1 MTMTTPSDQQ
11 VEAGESIAA
20 ITLQYK
26 AATVLMDV
34 DMSVDVKGIVLTN
47 DPDTADVTEELG
59 GATGTYGEIKLSSGF
74 SPTQTIGERQDSDKS
89 H

>member
-1 MTMTTPSDQQ
+1 MTMTAPSDNQ

-34 DMSVDVKGIVLTN
+34 DMSVDVKGIVMT
-47 DPDTADVTEELG
+47 DDTDTANVTEDVGRCRWCL
-59 GATGTYGEIKLSSGF
+59 
-74 SPTQTIGERQDSDKS
+74 R
-89 H
+89 

>member
-1 MTMTTPSDQQ
+1 MTTPSDNQ
-11 VEAGESIAA
+11 VEAGDKIST

-34 DMSVDVKGIVLTN
+34 DLAVDVKGIVMDD

-59 GATGTYGEIKLSSGF
+59 GTTYGVVTYRGNF
-74 SPTQTIGERQDSDKS
+74 SPTQEIGDVGPD
-89 H
+89 